1 MARGSAGTDRPARDL
16 RIFPDREK
24 TKLMI
29 VGTRGM
35 RVEALFLHPIQP
47 EFDKLK
53 ICSIADYWM
62 MGYNTT
68 N

>member
-1 MARGSAGTDRPARDL
+1 
-16 RIFPDREK
+16 
-24 TKLMI
+24 MI